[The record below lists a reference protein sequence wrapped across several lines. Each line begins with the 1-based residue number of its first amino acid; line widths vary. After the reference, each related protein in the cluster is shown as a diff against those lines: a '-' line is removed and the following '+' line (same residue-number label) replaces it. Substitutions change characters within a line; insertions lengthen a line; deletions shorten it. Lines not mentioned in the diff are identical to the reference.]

1 MPNAPMP
8 PLKPRVPTPEP
19 QLDEEGNPLPEPE
32 PDPDA
37 PPPEKVR
44 QSRRLLHCRLAAPPL
59 AQREESGTESA
70 DRDGGLCVARSR
82 RFSCGSS
89 RRAATS
95 RT

>member
-44 QSRRLLHCRLAAPPL
+44 PPCHRLLPFTASPASGGD
-59 AQREESGTESA
+59 AREWHGA
-70 DRDGGLCVARSR
+70 G
-82 RFSCGSS
+82 
-89 RRAATS
+89 
-95 RT
+95 

>member
-44 QSRRLLHCRLAAPPL
+44 QSRLLPHCRLAAPPL
-59 AQREESGTESA
+59 AQREESGTEP
-70 DRDGGLCVARSR
+70 G
-82 RFSCGSS
+82 
-89 RRAATS
+89 
-95 RT
+95 